1 MGHCPG
7 QTNRQPRV
15 CAGPELQASPI
26 PRGFWSSRE
35 GGAGSK
41 GRLSCCTHCSSWGP
55 WTSAFWG
62 PTPCLATT
70 QSYRL
75 TLQVGG
81 LPSLFPQNTAPLQ
94 KQPGVCRV
102 QVRPSGGAMSPTWD
116 SLPTGAVIT
125 RTARQ
130 NPRPLRPSLDSSM
143 SDGMPGA
150 PSALGVLAG
159 PRDPQWVRGPA
170 ELAHWEVLLPP
181 ELQSQPGS
189 PPACPRTF
197 SLWMSLLI
205 WEILIFMA
213 SSSSSSTRGML
224 GAASDSS
231 TVWKLRSVSG
241 IYHLQSYCWVLL
253 GGGGGTLTGCPPSS
267 P

>member
-41 GRLSCCTHCSSWGP
+41 GRLSHCAHCSSWGP

-70 QSYRL
+70 QF
-75 TLQVGG
+75 LQTDPTGWG
-81 LPSLFPQNTAPLQ
+81 LASLFPQNTAPLQ

-116 SLPTGAVIT
+116 SLPIGAVIT
-125 RTARQ
+125 GTARQ
-130 NPRPLRPSLDSSM
+130 TPRPLRPSLDSSM

-150 PSALGVLAG
+150 PSALGVPAG

-181 ELQSQPGS
+181 ELQSQPG
-189 PPACPRTF
+189 PLPGPARAP
-197 SLWMSLLI
+197 SL
-205 WEILIFMA
+205 
-213 SSSSSSTRGML
+213 
-224 GAASDSS
+224 
-231 TVWKLRSVSG
+231 SG
-241 IYHLQSYCWVLL
+241 CHS
-253 GGGGGTLTGCPPSS
+253 
-267 P
+267 